1 MGSCEN
7 NHLIVKI
14 SSHQKRPLG
23 TTCKHRVLLPH
34 SCDGDDDIGVN
45 DCDKVNKV
53 FFLKKNDDD
62 NYDGDWDDEAGN
74 EYNDAVTMCILGII
88 SKLNNGGV
96 MICACLS
103 PA

>member
-1 MGSCEN
+1 M
-7 NHLIVKI
+7 
-14 SSHQKRPLG
+14 
-23 TTCKHRVLLPH
+23 
-34 SCDGDDDIGVN
+34 
-45 DCDKVNKV
+45 
-53 FFLKKNDDD
+53 FFFYDDD

-88 SKLNNGGV
+88 SKLNNDGV